1 LFSVLPRLVVPF
13 SEGKKSRITFILPP
27 KFMDFIK
34 LFQKV
39 FFLVTYPSI
48 SSKSIDSYRF
58 DFLNKIF
65 TSFDFKTYTKKLILK
80 AIFHKKKKYKIQS
93 VEDIY

>member
-1 LFSVLPRLVVPF
+1 
-13 SEGKKSRITFILPP
+13 
-27 KFMDFIK
+27 MDFIK

-39 FFLVTYPSI
+39 FFLITYPSI

-80 AIFHKKKKYKIQS
+80 AIFHKKKKIKFNQLKIYIDERYKLLSQCLKKTS
-93 VEDIY
+93 N